1 MPDEAIPPSPDIR
14 PIQALVED
22 LPVPTALLEGP
33 AHRIAYLNP
42 AFARAVGR
50 DTADLMGLPAAEA
63 FPRQAVRGR
72 VPLLDLVR
80 SEGQPVLR
88 RAQPLRLRPDEPR
101 FWDLEATPLR
111 RGGASTGGPA
121 TGGSSTGGGGSS
133 SEGGVIAGIL
143 LQCRDVTA
151 QQQALRQGE
160 AARATLDAL
169 FAHVPEGLAI
179 GDGRSARLS
188 RVSAHGLA
196 MVGRGANEVLGQG
209 AELHPTT
216 WRVCHPDGSP
226 AAPEELPL
234 ARAAAR
240 GELVQNAF
248 WQLRGTDGGLIPIL
262 CNAGPIRDSAGRVT
276 GGIVAWRDMSE
287 VRRAEAALR
296 ASEARF
302 RSLAEAMPHGVWQTD
317 AAGHMEYLNARWRDY
332 GGAAAV
338 AGWAEMLHPEDAGRF
353 GEDWAAVRA
362 AGAELDVDVRLKR
375 AADGAWRWF
384 RVKGAPV
391 ADAAGALRH
400 WVGTCTDI
408 QDRRQAEDA
417 LREALAAQRMLAR
430 EADHR
435 IKNSLQLVA
444 ALLRLQSGR
453 AADPLTRAALEAAT
467 ARVRAVAEAHRAL
480 QNSADLR
487 SVQLHDMLRDLAAAA
502 AALHPGA
509 DIRILAPEGLSLD
522 AERAIPLA
530 LVLSEL
536 VTNALKHAY
545 PEDQGGPVYLM
556 AEANGDRLLAVV
568 ADDGR
573 GMAEGG
579 AAHGSLGETV
589 VRSLARQ
596 IGASLSRDSNGLGG
610 LRVAL
615 DLPLDPSATVPTP
628 TAEPSPGS

>member
-1 MPDEAIPPSPDIR
+1 MPDEATPPSPDIR

-42 AFARAVGR
+42 AFGRVLGRA
-50 DTADLMGLPAAEA
+50 TAALLGLPAAEA

-80 SEGQPVLR
+80 AEGQPVLR
-88 RAQPLRLRPDEPR
+88 RAQPLRLKADEPR

-111 RGGASTGGPA
+111 N
-121 TGGSSTGGGGSS
+121 GGSAI
-133 SEGGVIAGIL
+133 VGIL

-179 GDGRSARLS
+179 GDGRQARLS

-196 MVGRGANEVLGQG
+196 MVGRTAAEVIGQG
-209 AELHPTT
+209 ADLHPTT

-226 AAPEELPL
+226 AAAEELPL
-234 ARAAAR
+234 ARAAAH
-240 GELVQNAF
+240 GELVQNAV
-248 WQLRGTDGGLIPIL
+248 WQLRGADGGLIPIL

-287 VRRAEAALR
+287 VRRAE
-296 ASEARF
+296 
-302 RSLAEAMPHGVWQTD
+302 
-317 AAGHMEYLNARWRDY
+317 
-332 GGAAAV
+332 
-338 AGWAEMLHPEDAGRF
+338 
-353 GEDWAAVRA
+353 
-362 AGAELDVDVRLKR
+362 
-375 AADGAWRWF
+375 
-384 RVKGAPV
+384 
-391 ADAAGALRH
+391 
-400 WVGTCTDI
+400 
-408 QDRRQAEDA
+408 DA
-417 LREALAAQRMLAR
+417 LRKALAAQRMLAR

-453 AADPLTRAALEAAT
+453 AADPATRAALEAAT

-509 DIRILAPEGLSLD
+509 DIRIIAPEGLSLD

-545 PEDQGGPVYLM
+545 PEGQGGPVYLM
-556 AEANGDRLLAVV
+556 AEARGDRLLAVV
-568 ADDGR
+568 ADDGC
-573 GMAEGG
+573 GMAEGREG
-579 AAHGSLGETV
+579 HGSLGETV

-596 IGASLSRDSNGLGG
+596 IGATVRRSANGTGG

-615 DLPLDPSATVPTP
+615 DLPLDPAA

>member
-1 MPDEAIPPSPDIR
+1 MHCSNIQEGAVPDEAIPPSPDIR
-14 PIQALVED
+14 PIQRLTED
-22 LPVPTALLEGP
+22 LPVPTVLLEGP
-33 AHRIAYLNP
+33 AHRIAYVNP
-42 AFARAVGR
+42 AFSRTVGR
-50 DTADLMGLPAAEA
+50 GEAELVGLAAAAA
-63 FPRQAVRGR
+63 FPRQAVQGR

-80 SEGQPVLR
+80 SAGQPVLR
-88 RAQPLRLRPDEPR
+88 RAQPLRLKADEPR

-111 RGGASTGGPA
+111 Q
-121 TGGSSTGGGGSS
+121 GGSA
-133 SEGGVIAGIL
+133 VVGIL

-179 GDGRSARLS
+179 GDGRAARLS

-196 MVGRGANEVLGQG
+196 MVGRSVAEVLGQG
-209 AELHPTT
+209 AELHPET

-226 AAPEELPL
+226 AAAEELPL
-234 ARAAAR
+234 ARAAAH
-240 GELVQNAF
+240 GELVQDAV
-248 WQLRGTDGGLIPIL
+248 WQLRDASGGLIPVI
-262 CNAGPIRDSAGRVT
+262 CNAGPIRDSAGRIT

-317 AAGHMEYLNARWRDY
+317 AAGRIEYLNARWRDY
-332 GGAAAV
+332 GGEAAA
-338 AGWAEMLHPEDAGRF
+338 AGWGALLHPGDAGRF
-353 GEDWAAVRA
+353 IESWAAMRA
-362 AGAELDVDVRLKR
+362 AGAELDVDVRLRR
-375 AADGAWRWF
+375 AVDGAWRWF
-384 RVKGAPV
+384 RVKGAPI
-391 ADAAGALRH
+391 ADAAGGLRH

-408 QDRRQAEDA
+408 EDRRQAEDA
-417 LREALAAQRMLAR
+417 LRQALAAQRMLAR

-453 AADPLTRAALEAAT
+453 AADPMARAALEAAT
-467 ARVRAVAEAHRAL
+467 ARVQAVAEAHRAL

-487 SVQLHDMLRDLAAAA
+487 SVHLHHMLRDLATAA

-509 DIRILAPEGLSLD
+509 DIRMVAPEGLTLD

-545 PEDQGGPVYLM
+545 PPGQGGPVYLL
-556 AEANGDRLLAVV
+556 AEAVGERLLAVV
-568 ADDGR
+568 ADDGC
-573 GMAEGG
+573 GAAEGSSS
-579 AAHGSLGETV
+579 HGSLGETV

-596 IGASLSRDSNGLGG
+596 IGATLTRTANGARG
-610 LRVAL
+610 LRVEL
-615 DLPLDPSATVPTP
+615 DLPLDPSAAAPGV
-628 TAEPSPGS
+628 TAAPFPGSSGHAGPPPP